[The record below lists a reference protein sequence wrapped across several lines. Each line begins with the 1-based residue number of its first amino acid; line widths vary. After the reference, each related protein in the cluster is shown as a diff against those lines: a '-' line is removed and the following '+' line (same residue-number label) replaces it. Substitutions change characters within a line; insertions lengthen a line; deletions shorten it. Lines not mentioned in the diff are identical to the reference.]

1 MHALLIK
8 LVLCCLIFKSYGQ
21 EEEII
26 KSLGDSI
33 KDYLDSDPIT
43 LNILGQVYAQTLT
56 SEMRNM
62 LHLSLNNLLITT
74 QLFTSNDPNTYAN
87 NYTLP

>member
-21 EEEII
+21 GEELM

-33 KDYLDSDPIT
+33 KDHLEGDPIT

-56 SEMRNM
+56 PEMRNM
-62 LHLSLNNLLITT
+62 LHLSLNHFLLFFSKEM
-74 QLFTSNDPNTYAN
+74 L
-87 NYTLP
+87 